1 MNMMA
6 NLMNLRNGNHTI
18 LIVEITFRCWL
29 LSTNLFFDLY
39 FKGGFMKDL
48 NWLYMLDVLKG
59 DKFTNIGLQQ
69 MAELNIGEVTG
80 SKQYLKLTERLYT
93 PTIMEKF
100 AMK

>member
-1 MNMMA
+1 MMA

-29 LSTNLFFDLY
+29 LSTNLFFGLY

-59 DKFTNIGLQQ
+59 DKFTNYGLQQ
-69 MAELNIGEVTG
+69 MAEMNIGEVTG

>member
-1 MNMMA
+1 MA